1 MRSAIV
7 FVLLLAVILGAL
19 YFLFFQPQQKALE
32 GAELDASLSAQE
44 AAKLRARVNDL
55 ESMLGDVRKTSAEL
69 EAAVEEKERA
79 LAAMVAT
86 QDELLGELEQEISDG
101 QIQIQRL
108 QGMVRVDMVDEIL
121 FDSGEAT
128 VKPEGQEI
136 LSRVGE
142 VLKKAEDRQVVVQGH
157 TDTVRIVGRLAA
169 RFPTNWELSAAR
181 AVNVARFLQD
191 EVGMDPSRLGATA
204 FSEYRPRADNETKE
218 GRQMN
223 RRIEIVLA
231 PIPKEP
237 ENLDKGGEL
246 DRSDKQN

>member
-1 MRSAIV
+1 MRSAVV

-55 ESMLGDVRKTSAEL
+55 ESMLGDLRQTSAEL
-69 EAAVEEKERA
+69 EAAVEERERK

-101 QIQIQRL
+101 HVQIQRL
-108 QGMVRVDMVDEIL
+108 QGMLRVDMVDEIL

-128 VKPEGQEI
+128 VKPAGQEI
-136 LSRVGE
+136 LSRIGT
-142 VLKKAEDRQVVVQGH
+142 VLKKADDRQVVVHGH
-157 TDTVRIVGRLAA
+157 TDNVQIVGRLAE
-169 RFPTNWELSAAR
+169 RFPSNWELSAAR
-181 AVNVARFLQD
+181 AVNVTRFLQD
-191 EVGMDPSRLGATA
+191 EVGMDPLRLGAA
-204 FSEYRPRADNETKE
+204 GFSEYRPRADNDTEE

-223 RRIEIVLA
+223 RRIEIVLS
-231 PIPKEP
+231 PIPDEP
-237 ENLDKGGEL
+237 KDLDKGGEL